1 MTINE
6 PFVITISRE
15 VGSGGRTVGRMLATK
30 LNVRYSDKDLIRKL
44 RTQFG
49 LSTAAI
55 EKLKAEKK
63 NWLGDFLRLV
73 SPVPTAT
80 ALLDKDANSLREY
93 RDDVTTEDVYRAELE
108 ILQELASEGS
118 LVVAGRSGF
127 FALKNFPNRLDVMI
141 TAPRD
146 TRVQRIMQKQ
156 NLTREEAKA
165 VVGQVDKARENYVHR
180 FTGTSRYDLRNY
192 HLVLNAEGHT
202 EEELAQ
208 VILSYIGL

>member
-80 ALLDKDANSLREY
+80 ALLDKDADSLREY

-141 TAPRD
+141 TAPWD

>member
-30 LNVRYSDKDLIRKL
+30 LNVRYSDKDLIQKL

-55 EKLKAEKK
+55 ERFKAEKK
-63 NWLGDFLRLV
+63 NWLSDFLRLV
-73 SPVPTAT
+73 SPVPSAS
-80 ALLDKDANSLREY
+80 AFLDKNADSLKEY
-93 RDDVTTEDVYRAELE
+93 RDDVTTEDIYHAEQE
-108 ILQELASEGS
+108 ILRELALEGS

-127 FALKNFPNRLDVMI
+127 FALKNFPNRLDIMI

-146 TRVQRIMQKQ
+146 ARVQRIMQKQ
-156 NLTREEAKA
+156 NLTREEAEA
-165 VVGQVDKARENYVHR
+165 VVEQVDKARENYVHR
-180 FTGTSRYDLRNY
+180 FTGTSRYDARNY

-202 EEELAQ
+202 EEELVQ
-208 VILSYIGL
+208 VILTYIGI